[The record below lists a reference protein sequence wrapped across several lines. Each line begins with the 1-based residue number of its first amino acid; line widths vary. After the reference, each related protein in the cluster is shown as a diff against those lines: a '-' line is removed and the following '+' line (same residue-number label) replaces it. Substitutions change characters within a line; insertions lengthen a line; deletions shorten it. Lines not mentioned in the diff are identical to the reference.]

1 MIRGWLALAFASL
14 ALVVGDIVQRLVIAP
29 WIRIRPS
36 SRVRVLSGWMK
47 LVAWMV
53 TRPVSL
59 IGGCLIPRPPRNV
72 PAEPGVLLLMNHQS
86 LFDIPIVIQAVQG
99 GYPRIVTRQRY
110 AARYIPLVSKMVELY
125 QYPVVDPTANAEG
138 LRAQL
143 ERLAEAARDTDQ
155 PLVIFPEGR
164 RTRDGQIGAFRRGAL
179 RHVLAVRPWRVYVY
193 VTDGFWRA
201 ARYRDFA
208 RELHRVRGRVEH
220 VATLEW
226 TDPAADPRP
235 FIEEI
240 HRTMVQRLAAWRAG
254 EPGALKPGEG
264 RGRDQGEDQGGDPGG
279 DPGDGPARG
288 EIGPGTRPGAPFGA
302 EPGAGTRSG
311 PGPGPGPAPG
321 NAGGPAR

>member
-1 MIRGWLALAFASL
+1 MVRGWLALAFASL
-14 ALVVGDIVQRLVIAP
+14 ALLVGDVVQRLVIAP

-47 LVAWMV
+47 LMAWMV
-53 TRPVSL
+53 TRPVSA

-86 LFDIPIVIQAVQG
+86 LFDIPIVIQAVHG

-110 AARYIPLVSKMVELY
+110 TARYIPLVSKMVELY
-125 QYPVVDPTANAEG
+125 QYPVVDPTANAAG

-143 ERLAEAARDTDQ
+143 ERLAETARDSDQ
-155 PLVIFPEGR
+155 PLAIFPEGH
-164 RTRDGQIGAFRRGAL
+164 RTRDGEIGAFKRGAL
-179 RHVLAVRPWRVYVY
+179 RRVLAVRPWRVYVY

-226 TDPAADPRP
+226 TDPGADPEP
-235 FIEEI
+235 FIDEV
-240 HRTMVQRLAAWRAG
+240 HRTMVEHLRALRAG
-254 EPGALKPGEG
+254 ERAALGRAEGPGEG
-264 RGRDQGEDQGGDPGG
+264 RGKG
-279 DPGDGPARG
+279 RG
-288 EIGPGTRPGAPFGA
+288 E
-302 EPGAGTRSG
+302 
-311 PGPGPGPAPG
+311 GPAPG
-321 NAGGPAR
+321 ELGPEAPPAAPGSGPSPAPGKPGGSAL